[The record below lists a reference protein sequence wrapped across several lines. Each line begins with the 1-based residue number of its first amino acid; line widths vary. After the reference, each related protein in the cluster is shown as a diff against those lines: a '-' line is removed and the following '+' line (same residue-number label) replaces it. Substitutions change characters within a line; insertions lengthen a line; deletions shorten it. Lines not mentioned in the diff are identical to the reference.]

1 MVVAFELERDSR
13 LGYAELD
20 RPRRQVSCVVATIAG
35 AAEERAGDAALVERD
50 AGVGSS
56 AGVAARQ
63 QHKVGGQ
70 LGTRDLSPCLALTL
84 SECESTVRPRAAC
97 PTRD

>member
-1 MVVAFELERDSR
+1 M
-13 LGYAELD
+13 
-20 RPRRQVSCVVATIAG
+20 
-35 AAEERAGDAALVERD
+35 VERD

-63 QHKVGGQ
+63 QHKVGAL
-70 LGTRDLSPCLALTL
+70 LGTKKLSACLALTL
-84 SECESTVRPRAAC
+84 SKCESTVRPRAAR